1 MILLYVILIVYI
13 LAINFYSFLL
23 FKSQRDECEATDK
36 VTKSGDGKLFL
47 AAFLGGAIT
56 IYISMFIFKYR
67 TKSLLLM
74 IAMPVLAVFNVYLW
88 ILAFRS
94 GLTFIAV

>member
-23 FKSQRDECEATDK
+23 FKSQRDEYEATDK

-74 IAMPVLAVFNVYLW
+74 IAMPVLAVLNVYLW

-94 GLTFIAV
+94 GLTFIAI